1 MNTLPFAFS
10 QPWAQHLGWTLL
22 HFVWQGAL
30 ISALF
35 AAMRGL
41 PGRWLSPNARY
52 ILACLALGAMV
63 LAPVT
68 TFGVIA
74 SLDPPLGALLAAS
87 PSSAAGGLSVA
98 RGSSWLASAGLWQR
112 VLPWLVMAWLSGVIV
127 FSVRLIGGW
136 FHAARL
142 GTVQNRQAPGP
153 WQHTLDRLIAR
164 IGVSVPVRLLVS
176 PLVEVP
182 TVVGWLRP
190 VILVP
195 VGALMGL
202 PPEHV
207 EALLAHELAHVWR
220 RDYLVNLLQS
230 VAEAVL
236 FYHPAVWWVS
246 NQIRTERELCC
257 DDLAV
262 AASGDVLT
270 YARALAELESC
281 RPAHRSAALAAS
293 GGSLMNRIARLL
305 GQPQRATQTLPGGT
319 AWALSIL
326 LLAGIGAV
334 VVRGAQE
341 SAAPKPPRPASPEQ
355 TIDRAAIWMD
365 TVKQGD
371 MPLAVRGL
379 GALTTKTAAEL
390 KIAESQ
396 IQDVRPGQAV
406 SIGLRGSSA
415 RLIGTVARIRPGVT
429 NGTATVDV
437 QVQGPL
443 PPGAQ
448 PGVEVDGTI
457 QIGTVSNVVYVGRP
471 VYGQADSQGTL
482 FKLEPDGKQAVRVN
496 VQFGRTTVN
505 LIEIRTGLQ
514 PGDKVILSDTRVFD
528 GLDRLNLK

>member
-1 MNTLPFAFS
+1 
-10 QPWAQHLGWTLL
+10 
-22 HFVWQGAL
+22 
-30 ISALF
+30 
-35 AAMRGL
+35 
-41 PGRWLSPNARY
+41 
-52 ILACLALGAMV
+52 
-63 LAPVT
+63 
-68 TFGVIA
+68 
-74 SLDPPLGALLAAS
+74 
-87 PSSAAGGLSVA
+87 
-98 RGSSWLASAGLWQR
+98 
-112 VLPWLVMAWLSGVIV
+112 
-127 FSVRLIGGW
+127 
-136 FHAARL
+136 
-142 GTVQNRQAPGP
+142 
-153 WQHTLDRLIAR
+153 
-164 IGVSVPVRLLVS
+164 
-176 PLVEVP
+176 
-182 TVVGWLRP
+182 
-190 VILVP
+190 
-195 VGALMGL
+195 
-202 PPEHV
+202 
-207 EALLAHELAHVWR
+207 
-220 RDYLVNLLQS
+220 
-230 VAEAVL
+230 
-236 FYHPAVWWVS
+236 
-246 NQIRTERELCC
+246 
-257 DDLAV
+257 
-262 AASGDVLT
+262 
-270 YARALAELESC
+270 
-281 RPAHRSAALAAS
+281 
-293 GGSLMNRIARLL
+293 MNRIARLL

-514 PGDKVILSDTRVFD
+514 PGDKVILSDTRAFD